1 MYWYLEVFRR
11 YAEFSGRS
19 RRKEYWMFALFNVLF
34 VLGLAVVMAVLAS
47 IFGDTGIVFII
58 PVIILIIYFAVVFIP
73 ALAVTVRRLHDT
85 GKSGWFILLN
95 FIPYVGGLILF
106 IFTVLDSEP
115 GENQWGPNPKED
127 YVYDS
132 DIDEIGMKEEF

>member
-73 ALAVTVRRLHDT
+73 SLAVTVRRLHDT

-95 FIPYVGGLILF
+95 LIPYVGGLIIF
-106 IFTVLDSEP
+106 IFMVLDSEP
-115 GENQWGPNPKED
+115 GENKWGPNPTED

-132 DIDEIGMKEEF
+132 DIDEIGTKDEY

>member
-19 RRKEYWMFALFNVLF
+19 RRKEYWMFALFNILF
-34 VLGLAVVMAVLAS
+34 IFGLAMIMAVLAS

-85 GKSGWFILLN
+85 GRSGWFILLN
-95 FIPYVGGLILF
+95 FIPYVGGLIVF

-115 GENQWGPNPKED
+115 GENKWGPNPKED

-132 DIDEIGMKEEF
+132 DIDEIGMKEEY